1 MDDSRYLEDV
11 PAEPRPLKLAAVFQ
25 RARLRT
31 KFVDLGHL
39 DGWEPGE
46 GVWIRELTAGERA
59 KARAQ
64 AGEYRQTESG
74 DTVLDLSKL
83 DPEGDAKLVFWATL
97 DTDAEGQPVA
107 DSQLFDARKLRELGH
122 GNKPV
127 DVIQNMGSAFVDA
140 VVKDIREISGLTADA
155 KEKEKKG

>member
-1 MDDSRYLEDV
+1 MASTASWRGMDDSRYLEDV

-46 GVWIRELTAGERA
+46 GVWIREL
-59 KARAQ
+59 
-64 AGEYRQTESG
+64 
-74 DTVLDLSKL
+74 
-83 DPEGDAKLVFWATL
+83 L

-107 DSQLFDARKLRELGH
+107 DSQLFDARKLRDLGH

-140 VVKDIREISGLTADA
+140 VVKEIREISGLSADA

>member
-1 MDDSRYLEDV
+1 MSESLYDDEL
-11 PAEPRPLKLAAVFQ
+11 PAEPRPLKLAQVFQ

-74 DTVLDLSKL
+74 DTVLDLSKI

-97 DTDAEGQPVA
+97 DTDADGQPVV
-107 DSQLFDARKLRELGH
+107 DSAMFDAKKLRELGH
-122 GNKPV
+122 GRPV
-127 DVIQNMGSAFVDA
+127 EVIQNMGSGFVDA
-140 VVKDIREISGLTADA
+140 VVKEIREISGLTPDA

>member
-1 MDDSRYLEDV
+1 MDESRYDDEL
-11 PAEPRPLKLAAVFQ
+11 PAEPRPLKLAQVFQ

-46 GVWIRELTAGERA
+46 GVWVRELTAGERA

-74 DTVLDLSKL
+74 DTVLDLSKI

-97 DTDAEGQPVA
+97 DTDADGQPVV
-107 DSQLFDARKLRELGH
+107 DSAMFDAKKLRELGH
-122 GNKPV
+122 GRPV
-127 DVIQNMGSAFVDA
+127 EVIQNMGSAFVDA
-140 VVKDIREISGLTADA
+140 VVKEIREISGLSADA

>member
-1 MDDSRYLEDV
+1 MNDLRYEDEL
-11 PAEPRPLKLAAVFQ
+11 PAEPRPLKLAQVFQ

-46 GVWIRELTAGERA
+46 GVWIRELTAGERS

-74 DTVLDLSKL
+74 DTVLDLSKI
-83 DPEGDAKLVFWATL
+83 DPEGDAKLVYWATL
-97 DTDAEGQPVA
+97 DTDAEGQPLA
-107 DSQLFDARKLRELGH
+107 DSQLFDGRKLREMGH
-122 GNKPV
+122 GNKPI
-127 DVIQNMGSAFVDA
+127 DVIQSMGSAFVDA
-140 VVKDIREISGLTADA
+140 VVKEIREISGLTPDT
-155 KEKEKKG
+155 KEKEKKD